1 MLETMDPSRLAM
13 MLTAHDAERW
23 RPEEMA
29 SILRHQLSAQLE
41 LDLAGIASDDDDPP
55 PLPDGTGISA
65 GTFGELLLHHP
76 RPPVAMLRRVKLF
89 AKACKAKA
97 EGPLPPEVATV
108 LYFASIV
115 VALQRCQTRIT
126 ELDDDGLLKG
136 TQWALAQTWLD
147 QPIRSLFEEAMTK
160 LRPTT

>member
-1 MLETMDPSRLAM
+1 MDPSRLAK
-13 MLTAHDAERW
+13 MLTAHGAERW
-23 RPEEMA
+23 RPEEMG
-29 SILRHQLSAQLE
+29 SILRHQLSVRLE
-41 LDLAGIASDDDDPP
+41 FDLAGIASDDDAPP
-55 PLPDGTGISA
+55 AAPEGARMRPA
-65 GTFGELLLHHP
+65 TFGELLHHP

-115 VALQRCQTRIT
+115 VALLRCETRIT

-136 TQWALAQTWLD
+136 AQWALAQTWLD
-147 QPIRSLFEEAMTK
+147 QSMRSLFEEATAK
-160 LRPTT
+160 LMPTT

>member
-1 MLETMDPSRLAM
+1 MLETMDPSRLAK
-13 MLTAHDAERW
+13 MLTVHSAEHW

-29 SILRHQLSAQLE
+29 SILRHQLAAPLVF
-41 LDLAGIASDDDDPP
+41 DLSGIASDDDDPP
-55 PLPDGTGISA
+55 PPPSDGTQMSA
-65 GTFGELLLHHP
+65 ETFGELLHHP

-97 EGPLPPEVATV
+97 DGPLPPEVATV

-115 VALQRCQTRIT
+115 VALLRCETRIT
-126 ELDDDGLLKG
+126 ELDDDWLLKG

-160 LRPTT
+160 LMPTT